1 MGVMEPFGVE
11 TRTLVP
17 LFVAVPLAASLLIQ
31 LFTRDRHFWSGW
43 LTNITMLALVLM
55 SIQVIGGSALYH
67 LGGWP
72 SPIGIDLRLDSLAT
86 LMLLVINI
94 VGLAVGLYS
103 VDYMKR
109 YTASGHFYGLF
120 LLMVT
125 GMNGVVLAADLF
137 NLYVFLEVAAVASYS
152 LVAFGCA
159 HEELEASFKY
169 IVLGSLS
176 SALILVGIALVYGIT
191 GTLNMA
197 QMAGR
202 VAETGLDAPLLL
214 AFGLFICGFS
224 FKAALVPFHAWLPDA
239 HPAAPAPV
247 SAMLSGVLIKAIG
260 IYVLARLAFN
270 VFGAGDSE
278 LSLLRWLGV
287 LSMVV
292 GGLLAVGQTDIKR
305 LFAYSSISQIGFIAL
320 GLGLGTQLGLVGAL
334 YHLVNHAVFKSLLF
348 LNAGAVEYATGT
360 RDLGRLGGLNRA
372 LPVTGVTSMIGSMSI
387 AGLPPFNG
395 FWSKLIIVLACV
407 EAGHYGFAATAV
419 LISIVTLGYQL
430 KVQRMAFFAELPES
444 ISGAVR
450 SMGREPRLM
459 SLAMILLAAACI
471 ALSLLVLGGF
481 RDPWLIGAAQQTLSA
496 GPF

>member
-1 MGVMEPFGVE
+1 VFDVDI
-11 TRTLVP
+11 RVLIP
-17 LFVAVPLAASLLIQ
+17 LFVALPLAVALLTQ
-31 LFTRDRHFWSGW
+31 LLARERPALAGL
-43 LTNITMLALVLM
+43 LTNVTMLGLVLM
-55 SIQVIGGSALYH
+55 SCLTIGGSGLYH

-72 SPIGIDLRLDSLAT
+72 TPIGIDLRLDSLAT
-86 LMLLVINI
+86 LLLLVINI
-94 VGLAVGLYS
+94 VGLAVALYS
-103 VDYMKR
+103 VDYMRR

-125 GMNGVVLAADLF
+125 GMNGVVLAGDLF

-176 SALILVGIALVYGIT
+176 SALILIGVALVYGIT

-197 QMAGR
+197 HMATRIAG
-202 VAETGLDAPLLL
+202 TGMNAPLLL
-214 AFGLFICGFS
+214 AFGLFIVGFS

-247 SAMLSGVLIKAIG
+247 SAMLSGVLIKALG

-270 VFGAGDSE
+270 VFGAADSE

-287 LSMVV
+287 LSMIA
-292 GGLLAVGQTDIKR
+292 GGLLAAGQNDIKR
-305 LFAYSSISQIGFIAL
+305 LFAYSSISQVGFIVL
-320 GLGLGTQLGLVGAL
+320 GLGLGTPLGLVGAL
-334 YHLVNHAVFKSLLF
+334 YHLVNHAMFKSLLF

-360 RDLGRLGGLNRA
+360 RNLRKLGGLNKA
-372 LPVTGVTSMIGSMSI
+372 LPVTGATSLVGSMSI
-387 AGLPPFNG
+387 AGIPPFNG
-395 FWSKLIIVLACV
+395 FWSKLIIIIACI
-407 EAGHYGFAATAV
+407 EAGFYGFAAVAV
-419 LISIVTLGYQL
+419 AISIVTLAYQL
-430 KVQRMAFFAELPES
+430 KVQRLAFFASLPDSLRELQH
-444 ISGAVR
+444 
-450 SMGREPRLM
+450 EPRLM
-459 SLAMILLAAACI
+459 SLAMILLAAGCI
-471 ALSLLVLGGF
+471 ALSFLVLSGL